1 MYEYNFP
8 AVTAKAS
15 PAGQADKMNE
25 ELAEFRCAS
34 GLSSW
39 SDGTQPF
46 DPLDASACMAM
57 LDVIHA
63 CETMLRMYDQ
73 GIVGPCRG
81 VVEARNRARGCYEE
95 PDWRARA
102 EAELNAILTDAK
114 YAEGGGR

>member
-8 AVTAKAS
+8 ARRSTAS

-25 ELAEFRCAS
+25 ELAEFRRAS

-39 SDGTQPF
+39 SDGTRPF
-46 DPLDASACMAM
+46 DPLDASACMEL